1 MSELLFIPCVIMSL
15 MKDKKRYRSGKRKKI
30 VLQMVFCLQNAKARH
45 GYVKYSALMPKKN
58 PATYSERQFAA

>member
-15 MKDKKRYRSGKRKKI
+15 RKDKKHYRNEEGKRI